1 MSDIEDSS
9 AVKKTRGGPPP
20 QQQEWPGR
28 TDAMRPIPDHGE
40 STYRGSGKLMD
51 KVALVTGGDSGI
63 GRAVAL
69 AFAREGADVAISYL
83 DEHDDAEA
91 AAALVRA
98 AGRQVRLMPGDL
110 CDAEVCDRIVR
121 KTVAHL
127 GKLDILVL
135 NAAFQCER
143 EFGDL
148 RADDIERTLR
158 TNVIA
163 PLLIAQAAL
172 PHLRTG
178 ASIIITGSVVAF
190 EGSPKLVDYACTK
203 AALHNLTLSLASA
216 LSEAGVR
223 VNCVAPGPVWTPLIP
238 STLDRAHVGRFGADT
253 RFGRPAQPAEIAPTF
268 VFLASEDATFYTGAI
283 LSATGRATSR

>member
-9 AVKKTRGGPPP
+9 AVKKTRGGPPR

-40 STYRGSGKLMD
+40 STYRGSGKLID

-98 AGRQVRLMPGDL
+98 AGRQARLMPGDL
-110 CDAEVCDRIVR
+110 CDPEVCDRIVR
-121 KTVAHL
+121 KTVADL

-143 EFGDL
+143 EFGEL

-172 PHLRTG
+172 PHLQRG

-216 LSEAGVR
+216 LADAGVR

-253 RFGRPAQPAEIAPTF
+253 RFGRPAQPAEIAPSF
-268 VFLASEDATFYTGAI
+268 VFLASEDASFYTGAI
-283 LSATGRATSR
+283 FSATGRATSR